1 MNPVTLLR
9 QFLSIMNVLASQNS
23 ALKGD
28 NMGWHRYEYDYI
40 VISYFREVGV
50 EHDVING
57 NDFEYAFFEIKFVK

>member
-1 MNPVTLLR
+1 
-9 QFLSIMNVLASQNS
+9 
-23 ALKGD
+23 
-28 NMGWHRYEYDYI
+28 MGWHRYEYDYI